1 MTQAPTIKSL
11 GDAALVIE
19 FGTAVDPEINARVMA
34 LYAALEAARAQGAL
48 PGVSETVPSFRSL
61 AVHYSPLRI
70 SRTEVE
76 AALAPYV
83 AAAEPEA
90 RVGRT
95 WVLPSCYEGEHAPDL
110 AEVAERAGMSPEEVV
125 AIHSGATYPV
135 YILGFVPGFAYLG
148 GVPEAI
154 RLPRRTSPRTAV
166 PAGSVAIAGEMT
178 GVYPLE
184 SPGGWHLLGRCPVPM
199 FDAAR
204 DPAVF
209 LSPGDRVRFAPISA
223 ARYDA
228 IKAEAAAG
236 RFDVSTLHAEEA
248 P

>member
-1 MTQAPTIKSL
+1 MTQVPTLKSL
-11 GDAALVIE
+11 GEAALVVE
-19 FGTAVDPEINARVMA
+19 FGSAIDPEINARVMA
-34 LYAALEAARAQGAL
+34 LYAALETARAEGAL
-48 PGVSETVPSFRSL
+48 PGVRETVPTFRSL
-61 AVHYSPLRI
+61 AVHYDPLRL
-70 SRTEVE
+70 SRAEVE
-76 AALAPYV
+76 AVLAPYV

-110 AEVAERAGMSPEEVV
+110 AEVAERTGLSTGEVV
-125 AIHSGATYPV
+125 AIHGGATYPV

-148 GVPEAI
+148 GVPEKL
-154 RLPRRTSPRTAV
+154 RLPRRTSPRTNV

-199 FDAAR
+199 FDQAR

-223 ARYDA
+223 ARYDE
-228 IKAEAAAG
+228 IKAEAA
-236 RFDVSTLHAEEA
+236 RFDVSSLLAEESR
-248 P
+248 